1 MHMHDTTR
9 YVQHNYTTN
18 HFSFMSR
25 SIRRKLRLS
34 SWVSGGGGCCVLPA
48 VAAACQS
55 SSSLPVSSTAA
66 GVVGCPIVSSII
78 SGAADRLMSART
90 NKLVASTTIDLV
102 LAVLMEDGRHGIYV
116 YMSPVEKSSV
126 GSTFYK
132 LFLLT
137 LLYSNRQTVEII
149 FTVNFLCEPPVK
161 NVSCIYSGCASRKFS
176 KSLVPILFNRRR
188 QAAQIL
194 HDYSLSS
201 PPAIDPS
208 PSSVFMT

>member
-1 MHMHDTTR
+1 
-9 YVQHNYTTN
+9 VGE
-18 HFSFMSR
+18 
-25 SIRRKLRLS
+25 RRRRLLRP
-34 SWVSGGGGCCVLPA
+34 SGRRGRVPVL
-48 VAAACQS
+48 VF
-55 SSSLPVSSTAA
+55 AA
-66 GVVGCPIVSSII
+66 GELHGSRRRRLPHRLLHHQRRR
-78 SGAADRLMSART
+78 ADRLMSART

-132 LFLLT
+132 LFLLK